1 MEMHLLQTDITHNN
15 TVAVVIEIIGFVE
28 VKPKIYLKGTLS
40 SGHLGL
46 LEYFLLYCLEQW
58 NQHKNGQNLP

>member
-46 LEYFLLYCLEQW
+46 LEYFLLYCLEQ
-58 NQHKNGQNLP
+58 